1 VHHPDLVP
9 FGFGDR
15 WLAPLAEHPDCKP
28 ARVVRHDGSALLL
41 ATDDGMRAIPFRAMD
56 PSPTVGD
63 WLAYRDDR
71 VVAVLPRLSLLQ
83 RRAVGSDVDTAQP
96 QPLAANVDLVLLVC
110 GLDRAVKPG
119 RIQRGATLAWDAG
132 AVPAVVLTKA
142 ATVAD
147 AAEVAA
153 RVEAENPGL
162 DVVITSAHEAEG
174 IDRLRALVRDKTV
187 TMLGESGAGK
197 SSLLNALMG
206 HDVAAIGRVRGGDRK
221 GSHTTTAREL
231 HPLPGGRHA
240 DRHTGHPG
248 GRPVG
253 RPGGGRGHVHRRR
266 GACGRLS
273 VRRLPARRR
282 ARLRGARRR
291 RRRGPGGRTRRIVA
305 RVARRSGERGTTC
318 RTTRAAASREVVRAH
333 HQRSAAPQ
341 GALTLRGARTC
352 KMPKTRPRGQEPHDE
367 KLLRVTC
374 WSIHRAAPGPTKAAL
389 GVEPEA
395 PTPSQLREATLTAWR
410 PTWCAVGRCRRS

>member
-1 VHHPDLVP
+1 
-9 FGFGDR
+9 
-15 WLAPLAEHPDCKP
+15 
-28 ARVVRHDGSALLL
+28 
-41 ATDDGMRAIPFRAMD
+41 MRAIPFRAMD

-162 DVVITSAHEAEG
+162 DVVVTSAHEAEG

-221 GSHTTTAREL
+221 GRHTTTAREL
-231 HPLPGGRHA
+231 HPLPGGGTLIDTPGIREVGLWVDPEAVAATFTDVEEHAVGCRFADCRH
-240 DRHTGHPG
+240 DGEPG
-248 GRPVG
+248 C
-253 RPGGGRGHVHRRR
+253 
-266 GACGRLS
+266 A
-273 VRRLPARRR
+273 VRAAVDAGDLAAARVESWRALRAEAESAARRAVR
-282 ARLRGARRR
+282 HEQRRHEKSFARI
-291 RRRGPGGRTRRIVA
+291 T
-305 RVARRSGERGTTC
+305 
-318 RTTRAAASREVVRAH
+318 
-333 HQRSAAPQ
+333 
-341 GALTLRGARTC
+341 
-352 KMPKTRPRGQEPHDE
+352 
-367 KLLRVTC
+367 
-374 WSIHRAAPGPTKAAL
+374 
-389 GVEPEA
+389 
-395 PTPSQLREATLTAWR
+395 REAQR
-410 PTWCAVGRCRRS
+410 RKGR